1 MSVILAAN
9 DYGKARV
16 RLLRVTRTSDHHD
29 VKELTLSIL
38 FEGDFEAAHTKG
50 DNRNILPTDTIKN
63 TVYVL
68 AKEYPA
74 EQIEDFA
81 FHLVEH
87 FLTYNSQVSLVRIE
101 MAEHPWTRLSM
112 NGQEHRSTFT
122 LAGGEQRTALVTATR
137 DATTV
142 RAGIE
147 GLIVLKTTKSAFE
160 GFRRDPYT
168 TLKETRDRILS
179 TAIRSN
185 WLYSGDEVAFGPTWH
200 GVRKIILETFAEHD
214 SHSLQETLYAMGEAV
229 LKSFDEIS
237 EISFSL
243 PNKHYLLVDLKPFGL
258 KNDNEVFLPTDEPHG
273 LIEATLKKK

>member
-1 MSVILAAN
+1 MGVILAEN
-9 DYGKARV
+9 DYGKSRV
-16 RLLRVTRTSDHHD
+16 RLLRVNRQADHHD
-29 VKELTLSIL
+29 IKELTLSIL

-50 DNRNILPTDTIKN
+50 ENRNILPTDTMKN

-81 FHLVEH
+81 LHLVEH
-87 FLTYNSQVSLVRIE
+87 FLTYNPQVSRARIE
-101 MAEHPWTRLSM
+101 VAEHPWTRLSM
-112 NGQEHRSTFT
+112 NGQQHRSTFT
-122 LAGGEQRTALVTATR
+122 LVGGERRTALVTGTR
-137 DATTV
+137 EATTV
-142 RAGIE
+142 RAGVE
-147 GLIVLKTTKSAFE
+147 GLIVLKTTKSSFE

-168 TLKETRDRILS
+168 TLKETRDRVLS
-179 TAIRSN
+179 TAIRSS
-185 WLYSGDEVAFGPTWH
+185 WLYSGGEVAFGPAWH
-200 GVRKIILETFAEHD
+200 GVRKAILETFAEHD

-258 KNDNEVFLPTDEPHG
+258 ENNNEVFLPTDEPHG
-273 LIEATLKKK
+273 LIEATLKKQ